1 MKLRLANYH
10 RLHFAYIALTLSF
23 SHALYKE
30 IDSNIDLL
38 HDTDVSHVKSSTSIW
53 LIQIYDPSNSD
64 CQALA
69 KEYGILAKLVD
80 GIHKLAAV
88 DVTTSAGKSVC
99 KSFGIRAD
107 HQKVPA
113 VHVIAPSPFNN
124 SESKPVK
131 VKEVN
136 LPGLV
141 RVLFE
146 TQNDVLSKRKKAL
159 QVVDENKPPKKHTD
173 NGKNEQAMLDLDA
186 TNFDTYV
193 LQNPAVVA
201 VAFTAPWCG
210 HCIRLK
216 PEWEEAAKKLAGE
229 GVILGWIDATAN
241 EELASV
247 FGVRGYPTIK
257 VFPGGAPKTP
267 DMAFDYNGERE
278 AESIVRNLLLEVDRS
293 GVPKDIP
300 ELTSQDIMEENCDG
314 HNHICVIAALPH
326 ILDSGADGRNKYRDM
341 LASVAKGFR
350 GSSFSFLWFE
360 AGAQPDLENTLELTF
375 GAPALVAYSMDRQA
389 YAILRGSF
397 GEKSITGFLHSITT
411 GGQRTVQLQKP
422 APKIVTI
429 DPWDGK
435 DGAPLED
442 EIPLSE
448 IMGDDE
454 F

>member
-1 MKLRLANYH
+1 MNLRFANCH
-10 RLHFAYIALTLSF
+10 RLSFAFT
-23 SHALYKE
+23 ALYLSSSQALYQE
-30 IDSNIDLL
+30 QDTYIDLFR
-38 HDTDVSHVKSSTSIW
+38 DTDVSYVRSSSSIW
-53 LIQIYDPSNSD
+53 MIQLYDPANPD

-69 KEYGILAKLVD
+69 KEYEILAKFVD
-80 GIHKLAAV
+80 GIHKLGAV
-88 DVTTSAGKSVC
+88 DVTTSAGQSVC
-99 KSFGIRAD
+99 ASLGIRVD
-107 HQKVPA
+107 IQKVPA
-113 VHVIAPSPFNN
+113 VYVIAPSPFDN
-124 SESKPVK
+124 SKSKPVK

-136 LPGLV
+136 LPGLLKT
-141 RVLFE
+141 LFE
-146 TQNDVLSKRKKAL
+146 TQNDVLGKRKKAL
-159 QVVDENKPPKKHTD
+159 QIVDDNKPPKKPTS
-173 NGKNEQAMLDLDA
+173 NGKNEQAMLDLDE
-186 TNFDTYV
+186 TNFDIHV

-216 PEWEEAAKKLAGE
+216 PEWEEAARKLAGE
-229 GVILGWIDATAN
+229 GVILGWVDATAN

-278 AESIVRNLLLEVDRS
+278 AQGIVRNLLLEVDRS
-293 GVPKDIP
+293 GVPKEIP
-300 ELTSQDIMEENCDG
+300 ELTSQDIMEENCGG

-341 LASVAKGFR
+341 LAGVSKGFR

-360 AGAQPDLENTLELTF
+360 AGSQPDLESTLELTF

-389 YAILRGSF
+389 FAILRGSF
-397 GEKSITGFLHSITT
+397 GEKSITSFLHSITT
-411 GGQRTVQLQKP
+411 GRQRTVQLQKP
-422 APKIVTI
+422 APKIVTTE
-429 DPWDGK
+429 PWDGK
-435 DGAPLED
+435 DGTPLED

-454 F
+454 L